1 MENKLNTENKP
12 IMIEDNLVV
21 TMDYELSIEG
31 EVVDSSD
38 ENEPIIFL
46 QGTGQIIPGLEKSIY
61 GLKVGDKKLITVQ
74 PKDGYGEIDP
84 ESIVEV
90 PKDEFPDDFP
100 LELGVEITV
109 HTDNEEEE
117 VEEEDVELDDDD
129 DDDEEMEA
137 TIVAIN
143 EKTVTLD
150 FNHPLAGK
158 VLTFSVNILD
168 VREATPEELE
178 HGHAHGDDSEF
189 YFEDEDFEED
199 DED

>member
-61 GLKVGDKKLITVQ
+61 GLKVGDKKLIIVQ

-129 DDDEEMEA
+129 DDEEEMEA

-189 YFEDEDFEED
+189 YFEDEDFDEV